1 MAATLIQPT
10 FNPGAVGATGNYN
23 FVSTFELMKRDV
35 DSELHKIYYDQV
47 FKLMELIGDTETL
60 DIGSFFHEHYEEN
73 PLMPKILASNSVGTA
88 GASVTFTL
96 ANYTS
101 ISDETLS
108 VPNVA
113 PFIGTSGVTA
123 VPVRVNDFIKVG
135 DVLAIV
141 TAVNSGAGT
150 FAATPN
156 DSGQTIPASTNR
168 EIMIFSNTFG
178 DGTDQNTPL
187 INPYNKV
194 TSWLQNVKNTIEY
207 NDTMAGLK
215 MYTADG
221 KEYMLR
227 GEANALLQQMNFI
240 DGGLLLSKP
249 LANTALS
256 GGSTPRVNTRGLIH
270 QAKDGYNQGY
280 NAALNYTIDD
290 IKNLSLNME
299 IRKSGNAFMILE
311 GAQLSAAMDSGFK
324 SDLNAGAISYGSFS
338 GNEEKF
344 ISYKFGNFVFGLTSF
359 HRKRLSWMSDPQ
371 AGGAEGQ
378 NYSKEG
384 IVIPMDMTKDAKTN
398 KAMRRVTKLT
408 MKGLDLVVID
418 RDLRRI
424 GDTGTAKV
432 QVTYDGWAGMKCVG
446 TSQFG
451 YISPL

>member
-1 MAATLIQPT
+1 MAATVVQPT
-10 FNPGAVGATGNYN
+10 FNPGAFGATGDYN
-23 FVSTFELMKRDV
+23 FVSTFDLMKRDV

-47 FKLMELIGDTETL
+47 FKLMELIGDTEAL
-60 DIGSFFHEHYEEN
+60 EVGSFQHEHYEEN

-101 ISDETLS
+101 TSDETLS

-113 PFIGTSGVTA
+113 PFQGTSNVTA
-123 VPVRVNDFIKVG
+123 VPVRVNDFLKVG
-135 DVLAIV
+135 EVLCIV
-141 TAVNSGAGT
+141 TAVNAGAGT

-156 DSGQTIPASTNR
+156 DSGQTITAGTNR

-194 TSWLQNVKNTIEY
+194 ISYLHNVKNTIEY
-207 NDTMAGLK
+207 KDTVAGLK
-215 MYTADG
+215 MYTNDG

-240 DGGLLLSKP
+240 DGALLLSKP

-256 GGSTPRVNTRGLIH
+256 GGSTPRVNTRGLIW
-270 QAKDGYNQGY
+270 QAKDGYNQTY
-280 NAALNYTIDD
+280 SASQHYTLDD
-290 IKNLSLNME
+290 IENLYLNME
-299 IRKSGNAFMILE
+299 VRKSGNVWMILE
-311 GAQLSAAMDSGFK
+311 GAQLSSAMDRGFI
-324 SDLNAGAISYGSFS
+324 SQLSAGAISYGSFE

-344 ISYKFGNFVFGLTSF
+344 ISYKFGNFSYGLGSF
-359 HRKRLSWMSDPQ
+359 HRKKLSWMSDPQ

-384 IVIPMDMTKDAKTN
+384 IIIPMDMTKDAQTN

-408 MKGLDLVVID
+408 IKGLDLVVIN
-418 RDLRRI
+418 RDLRRM

-451 YISPL
+451 YISAS